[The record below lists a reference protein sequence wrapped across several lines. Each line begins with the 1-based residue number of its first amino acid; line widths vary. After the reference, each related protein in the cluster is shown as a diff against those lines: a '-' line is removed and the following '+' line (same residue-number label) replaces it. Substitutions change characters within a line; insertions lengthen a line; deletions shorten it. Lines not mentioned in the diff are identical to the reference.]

1 MQSGSFLFW
10 RGLPRVVLS
19 FLFIKGGFEMSEET
33 KEVEITEEMESE
45 LNSMG
50 KGE

>member
-1 MQSGSFLFW
+1 
-10 RGLPRVVLS
+10 
-19 FLFIKGGFEMSEET
+19 MSEET

-50 KGE
+50 KGCEDEQVIRCAENRI